1 MRRISF
7 KNTVS
12 IIQFVILVIL
22 IGAAIYV
29 SIGRLVLSFSDVYRD
44 DFIRWMEQKLNM
56 DVNIGAIEG
65 NWIYFDPEI
74 SLDQV
79 ALGESL
85 YFDHLT
91 LRIDTFKSLLNRRV
105 VVTAIKL
112 KSIEL
117 HIEEAIPG
125 KWNAVG
131 FSEPLESF
139 DLDLGLEF
147 LHYLN
152 AARVDDMV
160 INLITARGDYVLSI
174 SNLVLKSEGKDERR
188 ISVPLKIL
196 GKNAKTYGSINLL
209 GKYKGTLKKS
219 DFKGDFY
226 AKIFGSDLEHL
237 IDLAHFSHQF
247 SDVSIDNEVWL
258 STDSDHTSTV
268 SYTHLTLPTNRE
280 V

>member
-56 DVNIGAIEG
+56 DVNIRSIEG

-117 HIEEAIPG
+117 NIEESIH
-125 KWNAVG
+125 
-131 FSEPLESF
+131 
-139 DLDLGLEF
+139 GLS
-147 LHYLN
+147 
-152 AARVDDMV
+152 
-160 INLITARGDYVLSI
+160 LIHI
-174 SNLVLKSEGKDERR
+174 
-188 ISVPLKIL
+188 
-196 GKNAKTYGSINLL
+196 
-209 GKYKGTLKKS
+209 
-219 DFKGDFY
+219 
-226 AKIFGSDLEHL
+226 
-237 IDLAHFSHQF
+237 
-247 SDVSIDNEVWL
+247 
-258 STDSDHTSTV
+258 
-268 SYTHLTLPTNRE
+268 
-280 V
+280 